1 MNIEPINRVLSVFEK
16 EVKSEL
22 RNRYSI
28 SAVVLFII
36 TTITIILFASA
47 GEDITPG
54 MASGLIW
61 IIMFFSAMTGLGR
74 SFVSEEERGTSLY
87 LKLTTSAGAI
97 YFGKLIFNIVLSLSL
112 NTIAVILFFLFLDS
126 LKLRAFETFVI
137 THLLGSI
144 GIAGASTIISA
155 IIARANT
162 KGALFPVL
170 SFPIILPLLMFGIE
184 TTRFSLDGT
193 PFDSAMNNFGMM
205 FSYSGIIIT
214 LSYFLFDFV
223 WKE

>member
-1 MNIEPINRVLSVFEK
+1 MNFKPLFRVFSVFQK
-16 EVKSEL
+16 ELNSEL

-36 TTITIILFASA
+36 TTITIVLFASA

-54 MASGLIW
+54 MAAGLIW

-87 LKLTTSAGAI
+87 LKLSTTSGAI
-97 YFGKLIFNIVLSLSL
+97 FFGKLIFNIVLSISL
-112 NTIAVILFFLFLDS
+112 NTIAVLLFFLFIDS
-126 LKLRAFETFVI
+126 VILRVFETFLI
-137 THLLGSI
+137 THILGSI

-184 TTRFSLDGT
+184 TTMFSLDGT
-193 PFDSAMNNFGMM
+193 PFDSALNNFGMM
-205 FSYSGIIIT
+205 FSYCGLIIT